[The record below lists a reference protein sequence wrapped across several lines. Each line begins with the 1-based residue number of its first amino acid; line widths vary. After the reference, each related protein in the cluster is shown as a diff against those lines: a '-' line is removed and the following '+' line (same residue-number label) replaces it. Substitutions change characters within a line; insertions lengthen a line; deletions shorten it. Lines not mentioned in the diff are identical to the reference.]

1 MAQRPVRGM
10 PMEFEAFK
18 ASCAEHGYTDRVSD
32 CGKYYVMFTK
42 NGIKTEIKAQWYTV
56 GYGRSQSDLDVL
68 ERAFQEHG
76 FPIKNRK
83 NSVINIAY
91 EEGFDI
97 LERFWEIVAMEEDID
112 EIVAISRGTGTKVFT
127 REQADTA
134 IWSKI
139 ARAYRFA
146 IDNEHQ
152 YMLDDHRNILC
163 ADAVDHLI
171 TIGSSAAHN
180 AEDSYREHVVPCVMI
195 HNRAIELTRAGEPA
209 CVVAAM
215 IAANMMIVQIT
226 SAEAELLDE
235 TLGLRTSMP
244 EGWTWGD
251 SPLAR
256 LHFAGIKL
264 A

>member
-1 MAQRPVRGM
+1 MAQKLIRTMPV
-10 PMEFEAFK
+10 EFAVFK
-18 ASCAEHGYTDRVSD
+18 SSCADHGYTERVSD
-32 CGKYYVMFTK
+32 CGSYYVMFTK
-42 NGIKTEIKAQWYTV
+42 NGIKTEIKARWYTV
-56 GYGRSQSDLDVL
+56 GYGRSQSELDVL
-68 ERAFQEHG
+68 ERELQAHG
-76 FPIKNRK
+76 FPIKDRK

-91 EEGFDI
+91 EQGFDI
-97 LERFWEIVAMEEDID
+97 LERFWEIVAMEESID
-112 EIVAISRGTGTKVFT
+112 AIVAASRGTATKVFT
-127 REQADTA
+127 REQADSA
-134 IWSKI
+134 IFSKI
-139 ARAYRFA
+139 AGAYRFA

-152 YMLDDHRNILC
+152 YMLDDHRTMLC

-171 TIGSSAAHN
+171 TIGSSLAHN

-226 SAEAELLDE
+226 NSEAELLDE

-244 EGWTWGD
+244 EGWQWGD